1 MTLLGVPNAAS
12 AAAATTAPTF
22 HIGTTTSAAASNNMN
37 LSLGTCVCV
46 SPTTND
52 ILHNIAIHPPCLTH
66 HRHFFFL
73 IYIYTYIYIR

>member
-52 ILHNIAIHPPCLTH
+52 ILHNIAIHPPFLTH